1 MEGIKDKVAIVGMGC
16 SKFGFNWNKNGEDM
30 IIEAAHE
37 CFQDSGVEPKD
48 IQAAWLGTLISN
60 RTGRSLARALKLEN
74 NIPISRVE
82 NACATG
88 SEALRNAAYAVAAG
102 VYDLVLVVGFEKLKD
117 LGYNVIPPTDSFL
130 VGDGQTS
137 PGMYALAATTYF
149 KKYGIG
155 RETLAKIN
163 VKNHHNGAMHPK
175 AHFQKEITEEQSL
188 TAPIVAWPLGLYD
201 CCPRTDGA
209 AAAIIC
215 PARMAT
221 SFRDDYIL
229 IKGLGVAT
237 GTGVRQFIQGRDII
251 GYQENAIA
259 AKRAYGE
266 AGITNPLKEIS
277 LAQVH
282 DCFSINELFS
292 YEDLGFCPRGKAKS
306 FIDDGVF
313 ELDGEL
319 PVNSDGG
326 LKSFGHPQGASGLRM
341 VYEIYKQIQGKADK
355 PSRQIKNVSIGLTH
369 NVGGVPETGG
379 VSFVGIFG
387 R

>member
-1 MEGIKDKVAIVGMGC
+1 
-16 SKFGFNWNKNGEDM
+16 
-30 IIEAAHE
+30 
-37 CFQDSGVEPKD
+37 
-48 IQAAWLGTLISN
+48 
-60 RTGRSLARALKLEN
+60 LKLEN

-88 SEALRNAAYAVAAG
+88 SEALRNAVYAVAAG

-149 KKYGIG
+149 NKYGIG

-163 VKNHHNGAMHPK
+163 VKNHANGAMHPK
-175 AHFQKEITEEQSL
+175 AHFQKKITEEQSL
-188 TAPIVAWPLGLYD
+188 DAPIVAWPLGLYD

-215 PARMAT
+215 PAGMAK

-237 GTGVRQFIQGRDII
+237 GTGARQFIQGRDII
-251 GYQENAIA
+251 GYEENAIA
-259 AKRAYGE
+259 ARRAYEE
-266 AGITNPLKEIS
+266 AGIKNPLKEIS

-292 YEDLGFCPRGKAKS
+292 YEDLGFCPRGEGKS
-306 FIDDGVF
+306 YIDGGVF

-341 VYEIYKQIQGKADK
+341 VYEIYKQVQGKADK
-355 PSRQIKNVSIGLTH
+355 PSRQIKNVSIGLAH